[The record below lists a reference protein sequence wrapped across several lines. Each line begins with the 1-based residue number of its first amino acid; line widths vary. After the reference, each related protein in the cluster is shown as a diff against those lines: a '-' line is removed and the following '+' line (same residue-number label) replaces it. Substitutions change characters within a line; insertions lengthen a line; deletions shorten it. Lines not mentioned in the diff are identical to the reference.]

1 MFVVCI
7 FANFRSGK
15 ILMSW
20 TPDRD
25 VIFCREILVSNLFN
39 TKKSSTER
47 GKVWESLADKLC
59 DIRQPS
65 FRVDQRS
72 VRDHYKKLISK
83 YKRKV
88 REELNASGTSPEQSE
103 LDVMLEE
110 IVEREEL
117 CEAEKEN
124 DNENRKKMEADRLA
138 ADDVRRKAM
147 ETLSETQNRIA
158 EEGQKNL
165 KKKTRRSGDGT
176 VAYLR
181 EKAEMEMNLR
191 KEEMDLRKAEIDLEN
206 DRKQHKMEQQGKI
219 FEQQANMMK
228 AMIDQQQQQQQQRQ
242 AMHMMMLHQ
251 QQQQN
256 QALMALLEK
265 LSK

>member
-1 MFVVCI
+1 
-7 FANFRSGK
+7 
-15 ILMSW
+15 MSW
-20 TPDRD
+20 TQDRD

-83 YKRKV
+83 YKRKI
-88 REELNASGTSPEQSE
+88 REELNASGTSQEQSE

-110 IVEREEL
+110 IVEREEIS
-117 CEAEKEN
+117 EAEKEN

-138 ADDVRRKAM
+138 ADDVRKKAM
-147 ETLSETQNRIA
+147 ETLSKTQKRIA
-158 EEGQKNL
+158 EEGQENL
-165 KKKTRRSGDGT
+165 KMSGDGT

-181 EKAEMEMNLR
+181 EKADGNEFAGRGNGF
-191 KEEMDLRKAEIDLEN
+191 EEGRD
-206 DRKQHKMEQQGKI
+206 
-219 FEQQANMMK
+219 
-228 AMIDQQQQQQQQRQ
+228 
-242 AMHMMMLHQ
+242 
-251 QQQQN
+251 
-256 QALMALLEK
+256 
-265 LSK
+265 

>member
-1 MFVVCI
+1 M
-7 FANFRSGK
+7 
-15 ILMSW
+15 
-20 TPDRD
+20 
-25 VIFCREILVSNLFN
+25 FCREILVSNLFN
-39 TKKSSTER
+39 TQKSSTER
-47 GKVWESLADKLC
+47 GKVWKSLADKLC
-59 DIRQPS
+59 DKRQPS

-72 VRDHYKKLISK
+72 VRDHYKLISK

-117 CEAEKEN
+117 SEAEKEN

-147 ETLSETQNRIA
+147 ETLSETQKRIA
-158 EEGQKNL
+158 EEGQENL

-219 FEQQANMMK
+219 LEQQANMMK
-228 AMIDQQQQQQQQRQ
+228 AMIDQQQQQQQQQIQ

>member
-1 MFVVCI
+1 MTAI
-7 FANFRSGK
+7 FPCGSKVGERP
-15 ILMSW
+15 LQ
-20 TPDRD
+20 
-25 VIFCREILVSNLFN
+25 EIDF
-39 TKKSSTER
+39 
-47 GKVWESLADKLC
+47 
-59 DIRQPS
+59 
-65 FRVDQRS
+65 
-72 VRDHYKKLISK
+72 K

-117 CEAEKEN
+117 SEAEKEN

-147 ETLSETQNRIA
+147 ETLSETQKRIA
-158 EEGQKNL
+158 EEGQENL
-165 KKKTRRSGDGT
+165 KTKTRRSGDGT

-219 FEQQANMMK
+219 LEQQANMMK
-228 AMIDQQQQQQQQRQ
+228 AMLDQQQQQQQQMQ

>member
-1 MFVVCI
+1 
-7 FANFRSGK
+7 
-15 ILMSW
+15 MSW

-25 VIFCREILVSNLFN
+25 VIFCREIPVSNLFN

-59 DIRQPS
+59 DILQPS

-88 REELNASGTSPEQSE
+88 REELNPSGTSPEQSE

-110 IVEREEL
+110 IVEKEEIS
-117 CEAEKEN
+117 EAEKEN
-124 DNENRKKMEADRLA
+124 DNENRKKMKADRLA
-138 ADDVRRKAM
+138 ADDVKEKGYGNLIRDPEKDSRRRPGKF
-147 ETLSETQNRIA
+147 
-158 EEGQKNL
+158 
-165 KKKTRRSGDGT
+165 KKTPRSGDRT

-191 KEEMDLRKAEIDLEN
+191 KEEIDLRKEEIDLKN
-206 DRKQHKMEQQGKI
+206 DRKQHKMELQGKI
-219 FEQQANMMK
+219 LEQQANMMK
-228 AMIDQQQQQQQQRQ
+228 AMIDQQQQQ
-242 AMHMMMLHQ
+242 
-251 QQQQN
+251 N
-256 QALMALLEK
+256 
-265 LSK
+265 

>member
-1 MFVVCI
+1 M
-7 FANFRSGK
+7 
-15 ILMSW
+15 
-20 TPDRD
+20 
-25 VIFCREILVSNLFN
+25 
-39 TKKSSTER
+39 
-47 GKVWESLADKLC
+47 
-59 DIRQPS
+59 
-65 FRVDQRS
+65 
-72 VRDHYKKLISK
+72 
-83 YKRKV
+83 
-88 REELNASGTSPEQSE
+88 NASGTSQERSE

-110 IVEREEL
+110 IVEREEIS
-117 CEAEKEN
+117 EAEREN

-138 ADDVRRKAM
+138 GDDVRRKAM
-147 ETLSETQNRIA
+147 ETLSETQKRIA
-158 EEGQKNL
+158 EEGQENL

-191 KEEMDLRKAEIDLEN
+191 EEEMDLRKAEIDLEN

-219 FEQQANMMK
+219 LEQQANVMK
-228 AMIDQQQQQQQQRQ
+228 AMIDQQQQQMQ

>member
-1 MFVVCI
+1 
-7 FANFRSGK
+7 
-15 ILMSW
+15 MSW

-88 REELNASGTSPEQSE
+88 REELNASGTSQEQSE

-110 IVEREEL
+110 IVEREEIS
-117 CEAEKEN
+117 EAEKEN

-147 ETLSETQNRIA
+147 ETLSETQKRIA
-158 EEGQKNL
+158 EEGQENL
-165 KKKTRRSGDGT
+165 KKSGDGT

-191 KEEMDLRKAEIDLEN
+191 EEEMDLRKAEIDLEN

-219 FEQQANMMK
+219 LEQQANVMK
-228 AMIDQQQQQQQQRQ
+228 AVIDQQQQQQQQI
-242 AMHMMMLHQ
+242 
-251 QQQQN
+251 
-256 QALMALLEK
+256 K
-265 LSK
+265 CKPCI